1 MLLHFSISKNNNNRV
16 YNIEPETEEGLS
28 VLCDRSPLLSQVDR
42 DLTYGESE
50 DIIESSGLTEAEK
63 EYLYIV
69 HGL

>member
-1 MLLHFSISKNNNNRV
+1 MLLHFSISKNNNNQV
-16 YNIEPETEEGLS
+16 YGIEPETEEGLS
-28 VLCDRSPLLSQVDR
+28 VLCDRSPLLSKVDR